1 VDVDEDARTIGR
13 RVRQIRNVRR
23 KSLAVVAGL
32 AGISTG
38 HLSRIERG
46 ERALDRRSL
55 IVALADALEVAPSE
69 LTSLPVPAPSDGS
82 TDAAVSAVRL
92 VMIAASRNRL
102 HGEPVAL
109 EVLQRRV
116 QQIRETRRRCGFGA
130 VGEQLPDLI
139 RDIHCTIAAGRDVKA
154 LVELAVIVHVHV
166 TLMWLRDAGASV
178 DLRWQAAEL
187 AQGLAERLGD
197 EISLAVAAYGSANA
211 LLASGAFVLADA
223 ELDSLTMPPT
233 TVDTAGMIGMVTM
246 TRSLIAAADQ
256 RTGDVAAPM
265 QAAKELA
272 RQFGEPG
279 DDHDR
284 LGFGFGPTN
293 VGLWEMALAL
303 EAGEPDRAVSVA
315 QTVQPERHPFKTRQ
329 SQYWMDYG
337 RALARLPR
345 RSDDAVMA
353 LRKAEQLFP
362 VRVHRSP
369 FARDVIGELI
379 ARARRDAVG
388 RELRGMAYRVGLP
401 V

>member
-1 VDVDEDARTIGR
+1 
-13 RVRQIRNVRR
+13 
-23 KSLAVVAGL
+23 
-32 AGISTG
+32 
-38 HLSRIERG
+38 
-46 ERALDRRSL
+46 
-55 IVALADALEVAPSE
+55 
-69 LTSLPVPAPSDGS
+69 
-82 TDAAVSAVRL
+82 
-92 VMIAASRNRL
+92 
-102 HGEPVAL
+102 
-109 EVLQRRV
+109 
-116 QQIRETRRRCGFGA
+116 
-130 VGEQLPDLI
+130 
-139 RDIHCTIAAGRDVKA
+139 
-154 LVELAVIVHVHV
+154 
-166 TLMWLRDAGASV
+166 
-178 DLRWQAAEL
+178 
-187 AQGLAERLGD
+187 
-197 EISLAVAAYGSANA
+197 
-211 LLASGAFVLADA
+211 
-223 ELDSLTMPPT
+223 MPPT